1 MLRILTFCGKPA
13 GFLGSSE
20 CYIVV
25 TVPFERQMMQLW
37 CLVVI
42 WRPAFSW
49 TLSVRPLASE
59 DQIVRLKQQLKQQ
72 RHRLHEL
79 QLTFGGRFA
88 GRDKHSEKPVAKNLW
103 QVHAL
108 ASEGRFSEAKAGD
121 KRWRVSFYVFF
132 GCKRTEL
139 DGLYF
144 CWQDLSCNDL
154 K

>member
-1 MLRILTFCGKPA
+1 
-13 GFLGSSE
+13 
-20 CYIVV
+20 
-25 TVPFERQMMQLW
+25 MMQLW

-42 WRPAFSW
+42 WRLAFSW

-59 DQIVRLKQQLKQQ
+59 DQQIVRLKQQLKQQ

-121 KRWRVSFYVFF
+121 KRWRVLFYVFF
-132 GCKRTEL
+132 GCKWTEV